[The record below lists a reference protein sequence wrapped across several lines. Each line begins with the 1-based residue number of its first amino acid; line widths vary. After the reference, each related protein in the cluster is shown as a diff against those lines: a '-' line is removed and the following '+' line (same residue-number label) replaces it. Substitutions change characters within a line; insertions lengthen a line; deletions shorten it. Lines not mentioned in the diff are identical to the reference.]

1 MNYHTVNSKVQLIFE
16 LSRVFYVK
24 AKILWRHQVV
34 FGCNYYIID
43 NRAADV
49 NTRHVSKVISG
60 LFASQHQATSLPFV
74 LPFKETNKHITF
86 TSLYTFNK
94 ASKTETLD
102 LCQR

>member
-1 MNYHTVNSKVQLIFE
+1 MNYHTVKYEQDNSKVQLIFE

-24 AKILWRHQVV
+24 AKLLWRHQVV

-49 NTRHVSKVISG
+49 NTRNVSKVISG

-74 LPFKETNKHITF
+74 LPFKETNKHLLYITVYF
-86 TSLYTFNK
+86 
-94 ASKTETLD
+94 
-102 LCQR
+102 